1 MSPPVKPWLI
11 TGGCGFIGANLIE
24 RLASESLAIRV
35 FDNESTGHAIP
46 APPVQFI
53 HGDIRDPE
61 ALATAVAGCDVV
73 VHLAAQSGV
82 IPSVEDPRRDFE
94 LNAVGTLNVLMACRD
109 AGVRKLVFAS
119 SNAVLGDVPT
129 PYEETRAARPLS
141 PYGASKQ
148 AGEAYCLAFHASFG
162 LQTVALRFANAYGPH
177 SLHKNSVIHKWSRTI
192 LEGQPLIVFDDGGQ
206 TRDFIYVGDMCEAII
221 ASGRGD
227 ISGEIFQVASGTE
240 TTISTL
246 LDIFRS
252 VAGREIEVEFRH
264 ARRGEARAIWASI
277 DKARQKLGFSPKVG
291 LEEGVR
297 QTFEWFKANYQPEA
311 AREAVL

>member
-1 MSPPVKPWLI
+1 MSPSSKTWLI

-24 RLASESLAIRV
+24 RLDAEPITLRV
-35 FDNESTGHAIP
+35 IDNESTGHAIP
-46 APPVQFI
+46 PAGVEYI
-53 HGDIRDPE
+53 KGDIRDTAALKE
-61 ALATAVAGCDVV
+61 AVKGVDTV

-94 LNAVGTLNVLMACRD
+94 LNAVGTLNVLLAAHE
-109 AGVRKLVFAS
+109 AGVRKVVFAS

-129 PYEETRAARPLS
+129 PYEETKAARPLS

-192 LEGQPLIVFDDGGQ
+192 LEGEPLVVYDDGGQ
-206 TRDFIYVGDMCEAII
+206 TRDFIYVGDMCEAILS
-221 ASGRGD
+221 SGMSD
-227 ISGEIFQVASGTE
+227 ISGEIFQVASGSE
-240 TTISTL
+240 TTIATL
-246 LDIFRS
+246 LDIFRD
-252 VAGREIEVEFRH
+252 VAKREIEVDYRD

-277 DKARQKLGFSPKVG
+277 DKARKVLGFSPKVG

-297 QTFEWFKANYQPEA
+297 KTFEWFVANYHPERT
-311 AREAVL
+311 REAVT